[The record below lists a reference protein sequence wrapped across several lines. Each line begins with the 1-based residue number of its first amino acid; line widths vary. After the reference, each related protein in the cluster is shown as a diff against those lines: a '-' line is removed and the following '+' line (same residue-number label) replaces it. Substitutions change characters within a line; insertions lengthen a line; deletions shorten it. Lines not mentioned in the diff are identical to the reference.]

1 MKIRGERKYKHA
13 LELIE
18 KISGEE
24 LQLRRLEGEPVDYR
38 LPVMTQDE
46 MVEAGY
52 MKMMVGAIPTTP
64 EEPAEAAE
72 VSEAAEAAETVE
84 TAETAGTAEE
94 PAAEQSAPESNSGAA
109 G

>member
-1 MKIRGERKYKHA
+1 M
-13 LELIE
+13 
-18 KISGEE
+18 
-24 LQLRRLEGEPVDYR
+24 DYR

-72 VSEAAEAAETVE
+72 AAETADSE
-84 TAETAGTAEE
+84 TAEVSGTAGTAEE
-94 PAAEQSAPESNSGAA
+94 PAAEQSAPESDSGAA
-109 G
+109 V